1 MKTAGHNSRG
11 KVGVEADK
19 GLANDPAEADV
30 SNGDGLVAA
39 GHDVEAVDAVRGKH
53 GDDVAWCV
61 STHIEKTG
69 ESKRATQANIQT

>member
-1 MKTAGHNSRG
+1 M
-11 KVGVEADK
+11 EADK
-19 GLANDPAEADV
+19 GLANDPTEADV

-61 STHIEKTG
+61 KKSKTG
-69 ESKRATQANIQT
+69 KHTNLAYLVV